1 MVQEREMA
9 DLRVT
14 RLTSRIEALERLVK
28 LGLIGADFESLQLE
42 VQRQKGLLGRLAGDA
57 GIGNVLYGIEAPQ
70 NVKVLSND
78 LTEINVD
85 NTTTKTVIFT
95 FDIEA
100 GDLVPLGGIQLT
112 LGGDL
117 KSDAS
122 GTLTVEI
129 KWGTDTL
136 TSAATTIQSAAARWK
151 WYMEFVIGASSP
163 TAQKLALWFQAIV
176 SSTDFG
182 LRRADISGSHMGN
195 ARAAFTQNLLKR
207 ITLEVNVKWSVAGAS
222 LLFRKDMGILRLL
235 PNPK

>member
-1 MVQEREMA
+1 MVQEDQA
-9 DLRVT
+9 LANKVA
-14 RLTSRIEALERLVK
+14 ALERRIKDLEKLQV
-28 LGLIGADFESLQLE
+28 LGLIGADMETLQLE
-42 VQRQKGLLGRLAGDA
+42 VRRQASLLGRIAGEA
-57 GIGNVLYGIEAPQ
+57 GIGNLLYGIEAPAT
-70 NVKVLSND
+70 VKVLDYD
-78 LTEINVD
+78 LAEVNVD
-85 NTTTKTVIFT
+85 NTTTKTVIFI

-122 GTLTVEI
+122 GTLTIEI

-176 SSTDFG
+176 SSADFG
-182 LRRADISGSHMGN
+182 LRRADISGSHMCD

-207 ITLEVNVKWSVAGAS
+207 ITLEVNVKWSVASAS
-222 LLFRKDMGILRLL
+222 LLFRKDMGILKLL